1 MLRLSWGCGSG
12 GGRAGQEQAGTHL
25 TTYNYIILPA
35 QGNFAFPTNLESKAS
50 RHVDSGLAVGPRP
63 ETEGQVSDTT
73 GQTIKTPRVSGAW
86 LRRAG
91 FSTAALCLAL
101 SAGACRTSS
110 NNIQHWA
117 TTVQGPKKLVAV
129 LTHDKYPVE
138 LRVEAA
144 LALVRMK
151 PRNGR
156 RIGIDGSDD
165 QPGLMASLSQ
175 MPPATRATIVAR
187 LVPALETEILRP
199 PPVAQAGQAVPP
211 DPSVPYKDAAFA
223 LLVTDS
229 GRLLQDASLR
239 QRLRAA
245 ISRWISLGFAQRF
258 DDSSQ
263 TYAVKQMVG
272 ELKADAVKALPNLIQ
287 PGAPKIDALSELI
300 ADNGDPTTKLNA
312 SQRLVAVASD
322 VASEGWIKQKAP
334 GVEAANKASK
344 LTPTPEQFKAQM
356 AQYQEEELLRVF
368 ASMKRIG
375 GQPVVD
381 FLLRLAQDKTQD
393 PKNRAGAL
401 AALQGNMDRTSSAQ
415 AESVLAVAGA
425 ADTPDQVRDAA
436 LQRAGEFPRA
446 VVIERLYAL
455 FASPAW
461 KVRWVAAEMAL
472 KMSDTSQLPEFME
485 KIGKA
490 EGMAI
495 TEPLRY
501 GSLIAAMKGPT
512 APVTVIS
519 PYIGSS
525 HPVPARLTALGY
537 YYEKGTKSDVAK
549 LSHLEGDHS
558 KTPTCAKDADG
569 CEWKCEVE
577 GEGKRETKDIATV
590 GEFFTYCVKP
600 AMEKRTT
607 P

>member
-1 MLRLSWGCGSG
+1 
-12 GGRAGQEQAGTHL
+12 
-25 TTYNYIILPA
+25 
-35 QGNFAFPTNLESKAS
+35 
-50 RHVDSGLAVGPRP
+50 
-63 ETEGQVSDTT
+63 VSDTT
-73 GQTIKTPRVSGAW
+73 GQTIKTPRVSGAR

-91 FSTAALCLAL
+91 FIAAVLSLALC
-101 SAGACRTSS
+101 SEACRTSS
-110 NNIQHWA
+110 DNVQHWA

-129 LTHDKYPVE
+129 LTHDKYPAE

-165 QPGLMASLSQ
+165 QPGLIASLTQ
-175 MPPATRATIVAR
+175 MAPAVRASIVTR
-187 LVPALETEILRP
+187 LVPALEAEILKP
-199 PPVAQAGQAVPP
+199 PPVAQAGQPSPA

-223 LLVTDS
+223 LLTTDG
-229 GRLLQDASLR
+229 GRLLNDAGLR

-263 TYAVKQMVG
+263 TFAVKQMVG

-300 ADNGDPTTKLNA
+300 ADNGDPTTKLAA

-322 VASEGWIKQKAP
+322 VASESWIKQKAP

-368 ASMKRIG
+368 ASMRRVG
-375 GQPVVD
+375 GQPAVE

-393 PKNRAGAL
+393 SKNRAGAL
-401 AALQGNMDRTSSAQ
+401 AALQGNLDRTSAAQ
-415 AESVLAVAGA
+415 ADSVLAVAGA
-425 ADTPDQVRDAA
+425 PDTPDQVRDVA
-436 LQRAGEFPRA
+436 LQRAGEFPRS
-446 VVIERLYAL
+446 VVIERLYGL
-455 FASPAW
+455 FASPVW
-461 KVRWVAAEMAL
+461 KVRWVAAELVL
-472 KMSDTSQLPEFME
+472 KMSDTSQLSEFME

-501 GSLIAAMKGPT
+501 GSLIATMKGST
-512 APVTVIS
+512 APVDVIG
-519 PYIGSS
+519 PFIGAS

-537 YYEKGTKSDVAK
+537 YYEKGTKSDIAK
-549 LSHLEGDHS
+549 LSHLDGDRS

-569 CEWKCEVE
+569 CEWKCEVA

-590 GEFFTYCVKP
+590 GEFFNYCVKP
-600 AMEKRTT
+600 AMEKRTL

>member
-1 MLRLSWGCGSG
+1 M
-12 GGRAGQEQAGTHL
+12 
-25 TTYNYIILPA
+25 
-35 QGNFAFPTNLESKAS
+35 
-50 RHVDSGLAVGPRP
+50 
-63 ETEGQVSDTT
+63 
-73 GQTIKTPRVSGAW
+73 
-86 LRRAG
+86 
-91 FSTAALCLAL
+91 AL
-101 SAGACRTSS
+101 SLVVALGAQACRT
-110 NNIQHWA
+110 NEDNIQHWA

-129 LTHDKYPVE
+129 LTHDKYPLE
-138 LRVEAA
+138 LRVDAA
-144 LALVRMK
+144 LALIRMK

-165 QPGLMASLSQ
+165 QPGLIASLTQ
-175 MPPATRATIVAR
+175 MPPATRSAIVAR
-187 LVPALETEILRP
+187 LVPALETEILKP
-199 PPVAQAGQAVPP
+199 PPVAQAGQATPP

-223 LLVTDS
+223 LLTTDG
-229 GRLLQDASLR
+229 GRIVNDPALR

-245 ISRWISLGFAQRF
+245 ISRWIALGFAQRF

-272 ELKADAVKALPNLIQ
+272 ELKGDAVKSLPNLIQ
-287 PGAPKIDALSELI
+287 PGAPKIDAVSDLV
-300 ADNGDPTTKLNA
+300 ADYGDPPTKLTA
-312 SQRLVAVASD
+312 SERLVTVARDVDSD
-322 VASEGWIKQKAP
+322 AWIKQKSP

-344 LTPTPEQFKAQM
+344 LAPTPDQFKAQM

-375 GQPVVD
+375 GPPTVD
-381 FLLRLAQDKTQD
+381 FLLHLAQDKNQN
-393 PKNRAGAL
+393 PKIRAGAL
-401 AALQGNMDRTSSAQ
+401 AALQGNMERTNAAQ
-415 AESVLAVAGA
+415 AEAVLSVA
-425 ADTPDQVRDAA
+425 AAPDTPDQVRDVA
-436 LQRAGEFPRA
+436 LQRAGEFPRN
-446 VVIERLYAL
+446 VVVDRLYQL
-455 FASPAW
+455 FSSPSW
-461 KVRWVAAEMAL
+461 KVRWVAAELVL
-472 KMSDTSQLPEFME
+472 KMSDTTQLPEFME

-501 GSLIAAMKGPT
+501 GSLIAQMKGSAPPEKVVEPFIGT
-512 APVTVIS
+512 A
-519 PYIGSS
+519 

-537 YYEKGTKSDVAK
+537 FYEKGTKSDIGK

-569 CEWKCEVE
+569 CEWKCEVA

-590 GEFFTYCVKP
+590 GEFFTFCIKP

>member
-1 MLRLSWGCGSG
+1 ML
-12 GGRAGQEQAGTHL
+12 T
-25 TTYNYIILPA
+25 
-35 QGNFAFPTNLESKAS
+35 
-50 RHVDSGLAVGPRP
+50 
-63 ETEGQVSDTT
+63 
-73 GQTIKTPRVSGAW
+73 
-86 LRRAG
+86 
-91 FSTAALCLAL
+91 LAL
-101 SAGACRTSS
+101 GTVGCRTNSD
-110 NNIQHWA
+110 NIKHWA

-129 LTHDKYPVE
+129 LTHDKYPPE

-175 MPPATRATIVAR
+175 MPPATRATIVGR
-187 LVPALETEILRP
+187 LVPALEAEILRP
-199 PPVAQAGQAVPP
+199 PPVAQAGQATPP
-211 DPSVPYKDAAFA
+211 DASVPYKDAAFA
-223 LLVTDS
+223 LLTVDG
-229 GRLLQDASLR
+229 GRLLNDAALR

-245 ISRWISLGFAQRF
+245 IARWISLSFAQRF

-300 ADNGDPTTKLNA
+300 ADNGDPPTKLTA
-312 SQRLVAVASD
+312 SQRLVAVAGD
-322 VASEGWIKQKAP
+322 VASENWIKQKSP

-344 LTPTPEQFKAQM
+344 LTPTPDQFKAQM

-375 GQPVVD
+375 GAPVVE
-381 FLLRLAQDKTQD
+381 FLLRLAQDKSQN

-401 AALQGNMDRTSSAQ
+401 AALQGNLDRTSATQAQ
-415 AESVLAVAGA
+415 SVLAVAA
-425 ADTPDQVRDAA
+425 ESDTPDQVRDVA

-446 VVIERLYAL
+446 VVIDKLYGL
-455 FASPAW
+455 FASPSW
-461 KVRWVAAEMAL
+461 KVRWVAAELVL
-472 KMSDTSQLPEFME
+472 KMSDTTQLPEFMD
-485 KIGKA
+485 KMGKV

-501 GSLIAAMKGPT
+501 GQLIAGMKGAAKPSD
-512 APVTVIS
+512 VLE
-519 PYIGSS
+519 PYLGSS
-525 HPVPARLTALGY
+525 RPVPARLTALGY
-537 YYEKGTKSDVAK
+537 YYETGTKSQIGK
-549 LSHLEGDHS
+549 LSHLESDRS

-569 CEWKCEVE
+569 CEWKCEVA

-590 GEFFTYCVKP
+590 GEFFNFCVKP
-600 AMEKRTT
+600 AMEKRTA

>member
-1 MLRLSWGCGSG
+1 
-12 GGRAGQEQAGTHL
+12 
-25 TTYNYIILPA
+25 
-35 QGNFAFPTNLESKAS
+35 
-50 RHVDSGLAVGPRP
+50 
-63 ETEGQVSDTT
+63 VSDTT

-86 LRRAG
+86 LARSG
-91 FSTAALCLAL
+91 LAAAMLSLAL
-101 SAGACRTSS
+101 GTTGCRTNSD
-110 NNIQHWA
+110 NIKHWA

-129 LTHDKYPVE
+129 LTHDKYPPE

-187 LVPALETEILRP
+187 LVPALEAEILRP
-199 PPVAQAGQAVPP
+199 PPVAQAGQATPA
-211 DPSVPYKDAAFA
+211 DASVPYKDAAFA
-223 LLVTDS
+223 LLTVDG
-229 GRLLQDASLR
+229 GRLLNDAALR

-245 ISRWISLGFAQRF
+245 IARWISLSFAQRF

-263 TYAVKQMVG
+263 TFAVKQMVG
-272 ELKADAVKALPNLIQ
+272 ELKSDAVKALPNLIQ

-300 ADNGDPTTKLNA
+300 ADNGDPPTKLSA

-322 VASEGWIKQKAP
+322 VASENWIKQKSP

-344 LTPTPEQFKAQM
+344 LAPTPDQFKAQM

-375 GQPVVD
+375 GAPVVE
-381 FLLRLAQDKTQD
+381 FLLRLAQDKSQN

-401 AALQGNMDRTSSAQ
+401 AALQGNLDRTSPAQ
-415 AESVLAVAGA
+415 AQAVLAVAGES
-425 ADTPDQVRDAA
+425 DTPDQVRDVA

-446 VVIERLYAL
+446 VVIDKLYGL
-455 FASPAW
+455 FASPSW
-461 KVRWVAAEMAL
+461 KVRWVAAELVL
-472 KMSDTSQLPEFME
+472 KMSDTTQLPEFMD
-485 KIGKA
+485 KMGKV

-501 GSLIAAMKGPT
+501 GQLIAGMKGAAKP
-512 APVTVIS
+512 ADVLE
-519 PYIGSS
+519 PYLGSS
-525 HPVPARLTALGY
+525 RPVPARVTALGY
-537 YYEKGTKSDVAK
+537 YYEKGTKSQIGK
-549 LSHLEGDHS
+549 LSHLESDRS

-569 CEWKCEVE
+569 CEWKCEVA

-590 GEFFTYCVKP
+590 GEFFNFCVKP
-600 AMEKRTT
+600 AMEKRTAS
-607 P
+607 